1 MQIKQLL
8 TEREKLNEEQRK
20 REESVD
26 YEMDRSK

>member
-8 TEREKLNEEQRK
+8 TEREKLNEEQRR

-26 YEMDRSK
+26 YEVDRAK

>member
-26 YEMDRSK
+26 YEVDRAK

>member
-26 YEMDRSK
+26 YEIDRAK

>member
-26 YEMDRSK
+26 YEVDLAK

>member
-26 YEMDRSK
+26 YEMERAK

>member
-26 YEMDRSK
+26 YEMDRAK

>member
-8 TEREKLNEEQRK
+8 TEREKFNEEQRK

-26 YEMDRSK
+26 YEVDRAK

>member
-20 REESVD
+20 REESMD
-26 YEMDRSK
+26 YEVDRAK

>member
-20 REESVD
+20 KEESMD
-26 YEMDRSK
+26 YEVDRAK